1 MGSSK
6 LIGTAPDQS
15 PTNADLGTLAFQD
28 ENNVNIGGGNVVAN
42 IYSDTAIS
50 EIKPSLLLDFANGK
64 TLDPR
69 ITFSRASTATYYDGR
84 TTAMAEQNILYNTTD
99 LANAS
104 WLKTNINL
112 VANAGIAPDNTQ
124 TAAYAAMTTTSGY
137 HYYYAGGSQVSMS
150 IPNGTA
156 TYSIYVKPNGYT
168 KYGFREGAST
178 GRVITFDTSTTSVLY
193 TTDSA
198 STSGSVVSVGNG
210 WYRISATFTGLT
222 SQRYEFWMLSS
233 SYTTG
238 DLLVNW
244 AGDGTSG
251 VYLWGPQC
259 EMRSGASAYTPVT
272 GTNVVTNYIP
282 ALQTATSGAPRFD
295 HDPITGE
302 SKGLLIEEQRTNI
315 SIYSQDFANNSGWSK
330 ETSTIRA
337 LATVAPDGT
346 LTASELVDNVTNARH
361 IIYQAFNGDFATSRA
376 FSVYAKQ
383 NTLRYIVLSVT
394 NAGDT
399 NCYAS
404 IFDLQ
409 AGVISAT
416 KTNGSATLAASMQS
430 VGNGWYRCSI
440 SGLLGTG
447 TNNFYPIIGGSDRGQ
462 FTGALQSNDVP
473 IYIGSGN
480 SLYIWGAQ
488 LEAGAFPTSYMPTT
502 SAQVTRSGDFATMTG
517 NNFYSW
523 YRQEEGTL
531 YSETKAL
538 SDTVGDVQNGL
549 SISFNGAS
557 GTAMCMLMDTRPG
570 QNAALYVFN
579 NGVNTGSVA
588 NSTTML
594 GAYRKMAG
602 AYAVN
607 NVAMATDGVL
617 SNIATN
623 TAIPPGT
630 QLGIGVYPLSVGIF
644 DNGYVKKIAYYPK
657 RLSNAELQEMT
668 S

>member
-1 MGSSK
+1 MPSSK
-6 LIGTAPDQS
+6 LVGTNPDQC

-178 GRVITFDTSTTSVLY
+178 GRVITFDTATTSVLY

-222 SQRYEFWMLSS
+222 VQRYEFWMLSS

-251 VYLWGPQC
+251 AYLWGPQC

-272 GTNVVTNYIP
+272 GTNAVTNYIP
-282 ALQTATSGAPRFD
+282 ALQTAGVGAPRFD

-302 SKGLLIEEQRTNI
+302 SKGLLIEEQRTNLI
-315 SIYSQDFANNSGWSK
+315 WAI
-330 ETSTIRA
+330 
-337 LATVAPDGT
+337 ATPWVNGNC
-346 LTASELVDNVTNARH
+346 TA
-361 IIYQAFNGDFATSRA
+361 
-376 FSVYAKQ
+376 
-383 NTLRYIVLSVT
+383 
-394 NAGDT
+394 
-399 NCYAS
+399 
-404 IFDLQ
+404 LQ
-409 AGVISAT
+409 AATISPSGALD
-416 KTNGSATLAASMQS
+416 ATLATATTAGSYAGISYSNTATSGSTYTFSVFLKRGSSKYVWIGEGAGAWDRVLFDLDAGKSVASDGLVTNS
-430 VGNGWYRCSI
+430 GITAVGNGWYRVFI
-440 SGLLGTG
+440 SVAAITTSWQPWIGFGSAAS
-447 TNNFYPIIGGSDRGQ
+447 IGGYS
-462 FTGALQSNDVP
+462 
-473 IYIGSGN
+473 IGDSF
-480 SLYIWGAQ
+480 YAWGAQ
-488 LEAGAFPTSYMPTT
+488 VEAGAFPTSYIPTT
-502 SAQVTRSGDFATMTG
+502 SAQVTRSADTASMTG
-517 NNFYSW
+517 TNFSSW
-523 YRQEEGTL
+523 YNQAEGTL
-531 YSETKAL
+531 YVQGSSSSQQTGTYRGYVSIV
-538 SDTVGDVQNGL
+538 SDSSNGL
-549 SISFNGAS
+549 GIYQAITAGTTAEITVAGSQLGSFAAFPYTNNTVVSATLGYKTNDS
-557 GTAMCMLMDTRPG
+557 GFA
-570 QNAALYVFN
+570 V
-579 NGVNTGSVA
+579 NGVGANTDVTVPSIPQV
-588 NSTTML
+588 NQML
-594 GAYRKMAG
+594 IGAHRTA
-602 AYAVN
+602 
-607 NVAMATDGVL
+607 
-617 SNIATN
+617 SNTLAC
-623 TAIPPGT
+623 GT
-630 QLGIGVYPLSVGIF
+630 I
-644 DNGYVKKIAYYPK
+644 KKIAYYPK
-657 RLSNAELQEMT
+657 RLADAELQEMT